1 MKDQRV
7 IADNASATAAN
18 NGRQVELSA
27 KNKAE
32 TSFTKI
38 SLLDICLEDNPYL
51 RSGYREM
58 GKKDACACVCSAF
71 ALHNETVNIW
81 THGLAFLMFAGL
93 VLENLLSTANMPFY
107 DRVVFLVYLGCV
119 STCFFISTFYHVFR
133 NHSVRAYAN
142 WLIADIN
149 GVGLYIF
156 GSVLLVAYFRFWC
169 HDVHRWTYMTL
180 DVMLYL
186 SFSYRCRPS
195 SSTSSSTCVPGCSVF
210 SPSSACGPT
219 STPTS
224 ATGRNLKLV
233 WVAVCV
239 IGSMVIRNKKVP
251 ERWYPGRFDIFFA
264 SHQIFH
270 VLVWL
275 GMCILYSVFY
285 SEFGP
290 TSLTADNGRTCPTS
304 LSL

>member
-58 GKKDACACVCSAF
+58 GKEDACACVCSAF

-107 DRVVFLVYLGCV
+107 DR
-119 STCFFISTFYHVFR
+119 TFYHVFR

-195 SSTSSSTCVPGCSVF
+195 SSTWLFGLLSILGLWAHIHADIRDGFFEWNTVS
-210 SPSSACGPT
+210 
-219 STPTS
+219 
-224 ATGRNLKLV
+224 RNLKLV